1 MLIYNLIFLLFFH
14 FLIHKIIITKYTDF
28 KEVPVLLTSVIYVIL
43 FFLPSLYVFKNPVL
57 SWYFICTICL
67 LHYSISY
74 VFYSIFTNVSE
85 KYTNIIFQLK
95 DYFLI
100 VSLFL
105 IYSVYNYV

>member
-1 MLIYNLIFLLFFH
+1 MLIYNLLYILLIH
-14 FLIHKIIITKYTDF
+14 FISHKIILSKFTNF
-28 KEVPVLLTSVIYVIL
+28 KEVPILLTSVIYVIL
-43 FFLPSLYVFKNPVL
+43 LFFPSLYVFKNPIS

-74 VFYSIFTNVSE
+74 LFYYLFINVSE
-85 KYTNIIFQLK
+85 RYTNIIFQLK